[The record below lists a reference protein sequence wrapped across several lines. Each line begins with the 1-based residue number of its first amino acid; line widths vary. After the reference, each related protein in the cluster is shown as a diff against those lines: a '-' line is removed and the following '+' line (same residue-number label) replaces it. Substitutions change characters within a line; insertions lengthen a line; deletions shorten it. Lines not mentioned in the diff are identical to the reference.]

1 MPTPDEHLHTLSQ
14 KLLRTARKLRESV
27 KEIPDEA
34 NKQRLED
41 LGRQI
46 ESKAEV
52 LLAQHIKPVLIVRRD
67 SH

>member
-1 MPTPDEHLHTLSQ
+1 
-14 KLLRTARKLRESV
+14 
-27 KEIPDEA
+27 
-34 NKQRLED
+34 